1 MSEKEV
7 LRFSLA
13 LETIDVELE
22 SPETGDVTKYI
33 LREMDGSARDSYLSF
48 IGKRMKAN
56 ESGDSTVTNF
66 DGLQANMLHSC
77 LFRINDDGKE
87 VTVPTGTI
95 QKFPSRVIGAL
106 FEKAKAISGMDDE
119 AEEEAG
125 ND

>member
-7 LRFSLA
+7 MRFSLA
-13 LETIDVELE
+13 LETVDVELE
-22 SPETGDVTKYI
+22 SPETGEVTNYI
-33 LREMDGSARDSYLSF
+33 LREMDGAARDSYLSF
-48 IGKRMKAN
+48 IGKRMKSN
-56 ESGDSTVTNF
+56 EAGDATVTNF

-87 VTVPTGTI
+87 VRVPTGTI